1 MAKKKKRL
9 EDDAWMWMTQP
20 FVAGLQSLQTS
31 GANIPSVISS
41 RGRRKSS
48 PAHLPYTANPYML
61 RQVFNIPAYIVYGTL
76 LPTPLEQIAFAK
88 DPLGIVPPY
97 VWKGG
102 FHAILDV
109 SSTVADPFGVA
120 RSQLQSPHEATFG
133 RPNPNYWSTPEGQA
147 MTELFQAS
155 GY

>member
-1 MAKKKKRL
+1 
-9 EDDAWMWMTQP
+9 MTQ
-20 FVAGLQSLQTS
+20 VANQSGNLPS
-31 GANIPSVISS
+31 RIPQALSF
-41 RGRRKSS
+41 
-48 PAHLPYTANPYML
+48 TADPYML

-102 FHAILDV
+102 LHAILDV
-109 SSTVADPFGVA
+109 AATVGDPFGVA
-120 RSQLQSPHEATFG
+120 RAQIQSPQEAAFG
-133 RPNPNYWSTPEGQA
+133 RPNPNYWFSEEGLA
-147 MTELFQAS
+147 MTELFSAA

>member
-1 MAKKKKRL
+1 MAKKKKKL
-9 EDDAWMWMTQP
+9 EDDAWMWMTRP
-20 FVAGLQSLQTS
+20 YVAGLQSLKTA
-31 GANIPSVISS
+31 GTNIPAAITTV
-41 RGRRKSS
+41 RGKSS
-48 PAHLPYTANPYML
+48 PAHLPYAANPYIL

-97 VWKGG
+97 IWKGG

-109 SSTVADPFGVA
+109 SATVADPFGVA

-133 RPNPNYWSTPEGQA
+133 RPNPNYWSSPEGQA

>member
-1 MAKKKKRL
+1 MAKKKKKEL
-9 EDDAWMWMTQP
+9 FSTSWFSGP
-20 FVAGLQSLQTS
+20 ILFVATHSSLTLPGTPLAS
-31 GANIPSVISS
+31 SVP
-41 RGRRKSS
+41 R
-48 PAHLPYTANPYML
+48 ALPYGADPYMF

-97 VWKGG
+97 EWKGG

-109 SSTVADPFGVA
+109 AATVGDPFGVA
-120 RSQLQSPHEATFG
+120 RSQLQSPHEAAFG
-133 RPNPNYWSTPEGQA
+133 RPNQNYWSSPEGQA
-147 MTELFQAS
+147 VTELLQAS

>member
-1 MAKKKKRL
+1 MAKKKKKKEL
-9 EDDAWMWMTQP
+9 FSTSFMSGP
-20 FVAGLQSLQTS
+20 LNFVATHSSSTS
-31 GANIPSVISS
+31 ARNRGEVPGSIPYSAD
-41 RGRRKSS
+41 
-48 PAHLPYTANPYML
+48 PFMF

-97 VWKGG
+97 EWKGA
-102 FHAILDV
+102 FHAILDL
-109 SSTVADPFGVA
+109 SATVGDPFGVA
-120 RSQLQSPHEATFG
+120 RAQMQSPHEAAFG
-133 RPNPNYWSTPEGQA
+133 RPDQNYWSSAEGQG